1 MSAKC
6 PSCAETL
13 LHVKCYSIDIESSGA
28 LQSGT
33 AFACPACSAA
43 ISISL
48 GAPPIVAGIIQ
59 ETVADVVLDINEAH
73 PEPATSLGSG
83 RTRRCSPSD
92 PINRSFAD
100 AQASST
106 RTTFPISWA
115 AELPPRRPQKIGTGT
130 HSSQSLI
137 GEADDDKPYFRLH

>member
-73 PEPATSLGSG
+73 P
-83 RTRRCSPSD
+83 
-92 PINRSFAD
+92 
-100 AQASST
+100 
-106 RTTFPISWA
+106 
-115 AELPPRRPQKIGTGT
+115 
-130 HSSQSLI
+130 
-137 GEADDDKPYFRLH
+137 

>member
-1 MSAKC
+1 VSAKC
-6 PSCAETL
+6 PNCAEPL

-59 ETVADVVLDINEAH
+59 ETVEDVALEINE
-73 PEPATSLGSG
+73 
-83 RTRRCSPSD
+83 R
-92 PINRSFAD
+92 
-100 AQASST
+100 
-106 RTTFPISWA
+106 
-115 AELPPRRPQKIGTGT
+115 
-130 HSSQSLI
+130 QS
-137 GEADDDKPYFRLH
+137 